1 MNNSGIAGALSF
13 VIPGAG
19 QIFNGNY
26 FWAIFWMI
34 IAPGMW
40 IASAGFFGWIIHLI
54 CSYAAYST
62 AKENELNSSNLPSR
76 SE

>member
-1 MNNSGIAGALSF
+1 MTDKGIAGALSF
-13 VIPGAG
+13 IIPGAG

-34 IAPGMW
+34 LAPGMW
-40 IASAGFFGWIIHLI
+40 IASAGFFGWIIHLL

-62 AKENELNSSNLPSR
+62 AANKESGISS
-76 SE
+76 